1 MKFLVVGLGNIG
13 EEYKYTR
20 HNIGILVLDRM
31 ASKYNVSFKSDRY
44 ADIAEFRLKN
54 KKVTLIKPTTYMNLS
69 GKAYKYWIDKID
81 IPIEH
86 SMAIVDELALQ
97 FGTLRIKTNGS
108 SGGHNG
114 LTNIE
119 LELKTQKY
127 PRLRF
132 GIGNEFHKGGQID
145 YVLGKW
151 NDEEVSKL
159 PEYIDRTIAAIEE
172 SILAGFAKAMN
183 TFN

>member
-1 MKFLVVGLGNIG
+1 
-13 EEYKYTR
+13 
-20 HNIGILVLDRM
+20 M
-31 ASKYNVSFKSDRY
+31 ASKYNVSFKNDRY

-54 KKVTLIKPTTYMNLS
+54 KMVTIIKPTTYMNLS
-69 GKAYKYWIDKID
+69 GKAYKYWVDKMG
-81 IPIEH
+81 IPIEN

-97 FGTLRIKTNGS
+97 FGTLRIKMNGS

-114 LTNIE
+114 LTSIE
-119 LELKTQKY
+119 QELKTQKY

-159 PEYIDRTIAAIEE
+159 PEHIDRTIAAIEE
-172 SILAGFAKAMN
+172 SILAGFARAMN
-183 TFN
+183 KYN